1 MVVVGV
7 VVVVVASDLATVA
20 PRSVVLPKPVVLVVA
35 AVASRSVTLPQHATW
50 TVADTR
56 RGSPPGSGS
65 PDGTGHALGG
75 PMDEQEVLTEYV
87 VEDDSQLWPYP

>member
-7 VVVVVASDLATVA
+7 VVVVVASGLATVA
-20 PRSVVLPKPVVLVVA
+20 PRSVVLPKPVVVMVVA
-35 AVASRSVTLPQHATW
+35 VVASRSVILPQHATL

-65 PDGTGHALGG
+65 PVGVDHCLGAPTGAA
-75 PMDEQEVLTEYV
+75 
-87 VEDDSQLWPYP
+87 